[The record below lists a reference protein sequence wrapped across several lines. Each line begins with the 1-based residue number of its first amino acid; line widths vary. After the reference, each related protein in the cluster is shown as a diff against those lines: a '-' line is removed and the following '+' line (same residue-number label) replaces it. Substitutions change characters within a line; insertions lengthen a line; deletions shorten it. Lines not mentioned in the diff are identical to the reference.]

1 MKYFTEKIAIVT
13 GGASGI
19 GRALCEALAENG
31 AKVVV
36 ADINRDGAEK
46 TAAAIMEAN
55 GQAQARKVDVTKMK
69 DVQKVVDETAA
80 EHGRLDFLFNNAGV
94 TLCGEVRD
102 LTLDH
107 WQRMI
112 DVNLWGVIHG
122 VQAAYPL
129 MVKQG
134 SGHIVNVA
142 SLDGL
147 TPMPMAAPY
156 TAAKHAI
163 VGLSTVLR
171 LEAEELGVK
180 VSVACPGAVK
190 TGVLDAAEFIGVQR
204 EGAIGEIAAFN
215 LMDADVCARAILRG
229 VARNEQIILDGAVH
243 NRIFWWMYRVSP
255 SLYSKLMQVGV
266 GEIRKH
272 RLSA

>member
-1 MKYFTEKIAIVT
+1 MKYFEEKSAIVT

-19 GRALCEALAENG
+19 GRALCKALAEYG

-36 ADINRDGAEK
+36 TDINRKGAEK
-46 TAAAIMEAN
+46 TAAAIAEAH
-55 GQAQARKVDVTKMK
+55 GQAHARKVDVTKMK

-80 EHGRLDFLFNNAGV
+80 KHGRLDFLFNNAGV

-147 TPMPMAAPY
+147 MPMPMSAPY

-163 VGLSTVLR
+163 VGLSTALR
-171 LEAEELGVK
+171 LEAEELGVR
-180 VSVACPGAVK
+180 VGVACPGTVK
-190 TGVLDAAEFIGVQR
+190 TGVLDSAEFIGVQR

-215 LMDADVCARAILRG
+215 MMDADDCARAILRG

-243 NRIFWWMYRVSP
+243 NRIFWWLYRISP
-255 SLYSKLMQVGV
+255 PLYSKLVKVGV
-266 GEIRKH
+266 REIRKH

>member
-19 GRALCEALAENG
+19 GRGLCKALAENG

-36 ADINRDGAEK
+36 TDINREGAEK
-46 TAAAIMEAN
+46 TAAAITEAN

-80 EHGRLDFLFNNAGV
+80 KHGRLDFLFNNAGV

-171 LEAEELGVK
+171 LEAEDLGVK

-243 NRIFWWMYRVSP
+243 NRIFWWMYRISP

>member
-1 MKYFTEKIAIVT
+1 MKYFAEKIAIVT

-19 GRALCEALAENG
+19 GRGLCKALAENG

-36 ADINRDGAEK
+36 ADINREGAEK
-46 TAAAIMEAN
+46 TAAAITEAN

-80 EHGRLDFLFNNAGV
+80 EHGRLDFLFSNAGV

-107 WQRMI
+107 WRRMI

-171 LEAEELGVK
+171 LEAEDLGVK

-243 NRIFWWMYRVSP
+243 NRIFWWMYRISP

>member
-1 MKYFTEKIAIVT
+1 MKYFKEKSAIVT

-19 GRALCEALAENG
+19 GRALCKALAEYG

-36 ADINRDGAEK
+36 TDINRKGAEK
-46 TAAAIMEAN
+46 TAAAITEAH

-80 EHGRLDFLFNNAGV
+80 KHGRLDFLFNNAGV

-147 TPMPMAAPY
+147 MPMPMSAPY

-163 VGLSTVLR
+163 VGLSTALR
-171 LEAEELGVK
+171 LEAEELGVR
-180 VSVACPGAVK
+180 VGVACPGTVK
-190 TGVLDAAEFIGVQR
+190 TGVLDSAEFIGVQR

-215 LMDADVCARAILRG
+215 MMDADDCARAILRG

-243 NRIFWWMYRVSP
+243 NRIFWWLYRISP
-255 SLYSKLMQVGV
+255 PLYSKLVKVGV
-266 GEIRKH
+266 REIRKH

>member
-19 GRALCEALAENG
+19 GRGLCKALAENG

-36 ADINRDGAEK
+36 TDINREGAEK
-46 TAAAIMEAN
+46 TAAAITEAN

-171 LEAEELGVK
+171 LEAEDLGVK